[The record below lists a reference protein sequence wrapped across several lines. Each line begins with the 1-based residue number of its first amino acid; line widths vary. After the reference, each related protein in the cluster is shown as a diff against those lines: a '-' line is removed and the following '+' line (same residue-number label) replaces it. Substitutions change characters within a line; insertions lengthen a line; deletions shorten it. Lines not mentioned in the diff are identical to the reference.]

1 LGWGDPAGQS
11 LVREFSVIDLF
22 ERIDL
27 RLQLLEGVSDG
38 LLVEEAK

>member
-1 LGWGDPAGQS
+1 